1 MGFLDKFKKSI
12 EIKENIPSVSSL
24 EKTEQKILELE
35 KKLKSNPNDSK
46 IYFELYTCY
55 VETSNLEKKIEC
67 LEKLCSLLPD
77 DFYPHQQL
85 ADIFLNELNDENK
98 AKFYQN
104 KANDLKNNF

>member
-1 MGFLDKFKKSI
+1 MGLFDKFKKSI
-12 EIKENIPSVSSL
+12 ELKENIPSVSSL

-35 KKLKSNPNDSK
+35 KNLKLNPDDSK

-55 VETSNLEKKIEC
+55 VETCNLEKKIEC

-77 DFYPHQQL
+77 DFYPPQQL
-85 ADIFLNELNDENK
+85 ADIFQNELNDENK

-104 KANDLKNNF
+104 KANDAKSNF

>member
-1 MGFLDKFKKSI
+1 MGLFDKFKKSI
-12 EIKENIPSVSSL
+12 ELKENIPSVSSL

-35 KKLKSNPNDSK
+35 KKLKLNPDDSK

-55 VETSNLEKKIEC
+55 VETSNLEKKVEC

-77 DFYPHQQL
+77 DFYPPQQL

>member
-1 MGFLDKFKKSI
+1 M
-12 EIKENIPSVSSL
+12 
-24 EKTEQKILELE
+24 ELE
-35 KKLKSNPNDSK
+35 KKLKSNPNESK

-55 VETSNLEKKIEC
+55 VETSNLEKKIGC

-77 DFYPHQQL
+77 DFYPPQQL

-104 KANDLKNNF
+104 KANDAKNNF

>member
-1 MGFLDKFKKSI
+1 MPNWTQNHVSFEGS
-12 EIKENIPSVSSL
+12 KE
-24 EKTEQKILELE
+24 KIMELT
-35 KKLKSNPNDSK
+35 KKLESNPDDSK
-46 IYFELYTCY
+46 ILFQLYTCY

-77 DFYPHQQL
+77 DFYPYQQL